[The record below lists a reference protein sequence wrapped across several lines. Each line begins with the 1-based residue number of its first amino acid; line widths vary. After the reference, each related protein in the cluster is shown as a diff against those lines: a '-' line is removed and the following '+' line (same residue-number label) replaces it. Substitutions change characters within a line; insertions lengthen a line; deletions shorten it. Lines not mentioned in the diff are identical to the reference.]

1 MNSLKKISSAIL
13 VVVTVVFLLNA
24 SALAQVNTDYK
35 SPIVNVVKA
44 AAPAVVKIDVLAQTE
59 VYLDPFIREFY
70 RQFFGDI
77 PRQFEDTN
85 SVGSGFIITKDG
97 YVVTNYHVVKG
108 AKQIK
113 VTLLSGEVY
122 DAEYIGG
129 DEELDIAVI
138 KIKGAKRDL
147 PTVELGDSDKL
158 EIGEWAIAIGNPL
171 GFQHTVTVGVI
182 SAVGRKIPKPD
193 GKGYYT
199 GLIQTDAAINPGNSG
214 GPLLNIYG
222 QVIGINTAII
232 NPSQAMNIG
241 FAIPI
246 NTAKRFIN
254 QIIAT
259 GRVEK
264 AYLGVYVQ
272 TVTESL
278 AKSLG
283 LKVTKGVYVA
293 QVEKGSPADR
303 AGIKEG
309 DVIVKVNGTF
319 VELAE
324 ELTSVIRNYTPGTR
338 VKVTIN
344 RNGREMVL
352 DVTLGTL
359 PTTTTSGGQGA
370 KEFFGMSVSNITPDD
385 RNRFKIPA
393 GLEGVL
399 VRESTNGYIKVGSVI
414 WRISVNG
421 YAYDIRNVNDWNAV
435 VERIKKGDYV
445 GIFYYYNDVRSV
457 FSFRY

>member
-1 MNSLKKISSAIL
+1 MFSAIL
-13 VVVTVVFLLNA
+13 LLVALFAYVSNVPVF
-24 SALAQVNTDYK
+24 AQVNADYK

-44 AAPAVVKIDVLAQTE
+44 AAPAVVKLDVVVQTE

-77 PRQFEDTN
+77 PRQFEDSN

-113 VTLLSGEVY
+113 VTLLSGEIY

-138 KIKGAKRDL
+138 KIKGAKKDL

-193 GKGYYT
+193 GSGYYT

-232 NPSQAMNIG
+232 NPTQAMNIG

-293 QVEKGSPADR
+293 QVEKGSPADK

-344 RNGREMVL
+344 RNGKEMVL

-359 PTTTTSGGQGA
+359 PTTTTTTNGGQVA
-370 KEFFGMSVSNITPDD
+370 KEFFGMSVSNITTDD
-385 RNRFKIPA
+385 RNKYKIPT
-393 GLEGVL
+393 GLDGVL
-399 VRESTNGYIKVGSVI
+399 VRKSTNSYIKVGSVI

-421 YAYDIRNVNDWNAV
+421 YAYDIKDVGDWNTV

-445 GIFYYYNDVRSV
+445 GIFYYYNGVRSV

>member
-1 MNSLKKISSAIL
+1 MFVRNREKLTVF
-13 VVVTVVFLLNA
+13 VVLAVIATVAFT
-24 SALAQVNTDYK
+24 QVNVDYR
-35 SPIVNVVKA
+35 SPVVNVVKA
-44 AAPAVVKIDVLAQTE
+44 AAPAVVKIDVVVQTA
-59 VYLDPFIREFY
+59 VSLDPFIREFY

-77 PRQFEDTN
+77 PRQFEESD

-97 YVVTNYHVVKG
+97 YIVTNYHVVKG
-108 AKQIK
+108 ATKIS
-113 VTLLSGEVY
+113 VTMLNGQVY
-122 DAEYIGG
+122 EAEYVGG

-138 KIKGAKRDL
+138 KVKNPGRDL

-182 SAVGRKIPKPD
+182 SAIGRKIPKPD
-193 GKGYYT
+193 GSGYYT

-246 NTAKRFIN
+246 NTARRFIN

-264 AYLGVYVQ
+264 GYLGVYVQ
-272 TVTESL
+272 TVNESL
-278 AKSLG
+278 ARSLG
-283 LKVTKGVYVA
+283 LKVTKGAYVA
-293 QVEKGSPADR
+293 QVEKGSPAER
-303 AGIKEG
+303 AGIREG
-309 DVIVKVNGTF
+309 DVIVSVNGTRI
-319 VELAE
+319 EQAA
-324 ELTSVIRNYTPGTR
+324 ELTSVIRNYTPGMR
-338 VKVTIN
+338 VKITVN
-344 RNGREMVL
+344 RAGRDITF
-352 DVTLGTL
+352 DVTLGTV
-359 PTTTTSGGQGA
+359 PSGAQVTNGA
-370 KEFFGMSVSNITPDD
+370 REFYGMKVSNLTADD
-385 RNRFKIPA
+385 RSRLRLPSN
-393 GLEGVL
+393 LEGVI
-399 VRESTNGYIKVGSVI
+399 VRESTNSYIRVGAVI

-421 YAYDIRNVNDWNAV
+421 YAYDIRNVDTWNSV
-435 VERIKKGDYV
+435 VDRIKKGDYV
-445 GIFYYYNDVRSV
+445 GVFYYYNGVRQV

>member
-1 MNSLKKISSAIL
+1 MKKVKIL
-13 VVVTVVFLLNA
+13 VFGILTTLFVLSFGIVNA
-24 SALAQVNTDYK
+24 DYQ

-44 AAPAVVKIDVLAQTE
+44 AAPAVVKIDVVVQTE
-59 VYLDPFIREFY
+59 VYIDPFIREFY
-70 RQFFGDI
+70 KQFFGDI
-77 PRQFEDTN
+77 PRQFEESD
-85 SVGSGFIITKDG
+85 SVGSGFIISKEG
-97 YVVTNYHVVKG
+97 YIVTNYHVVEG
-108 AKQIK
+108 AKKIT
-113 VTLLSGEVY
+113 VTLLNGDTY
-122 DAEYIGG
+122 DAQYIGG

-138 KIKGAKRDL
+138 KISPKKDL
-147 PTVELGDSDKL
+147 PVIELGDSDKL
-158 EIGEWAIAIGNPL
+158 QIGEWAIAIGNPL
-171 GFQHTVTVGVI
+171 GFQHAVTVGVI

-193 GKGYYT
+193 GSGYYT
-199 GLIQTDAAINPGNSG
+199 NLIQTDAAINPGNSG

-259 GRVEK
+259 GKVEK

-283 LKVTKGVYVA
+283 LKVNKGVYVA
-293 QVEKGSPADR
+293 QVEKGSPAEK

-309 DVIVKVNGTF
+309 DVITKLNGSY

-324 ELTSVIRNYTPGTR
+324 ELTSLVRNYTPGTK
-338 VKVTIN
+338 VKVTLN
-344 RNGREMVL
+344 RAGKEITVE
-352 DVTLGTL
+352 VTLGTF
-359 PTTTTSGGQGA
+359 PTQKTGSTAA
-370 KEFFGMSVSNITPDD
+370 KEFLNLKVSNITSDD
-385 RNRFKIPA
+385 RNKYKVPA
-393 GLEGVL
+393 GVEGVI
-399 VRESTNGYIKVGSVI
+399 VKESQNSYIKVGSVI

-421 YAYDIRNVNDWNAV
+421 YSYDIKDINSWNKV
-435 VERIKKGDYV
+435 VENIKKGDYV
-445 GIFYYYNDVRSV
+445 GIFYYYNGVRSV
-457 FSFRY
+457 FSLRY

>member
-1 MNSLKKISSAIL
+1 MSRLRMVLPISLVLALLTL
-13 VVVTVVFLLNA
+13 VFYVPVF
-24 SALAQVNTDYK
+24 AQVNMDYK

-44 AAPAVVKIDVLAQTE
+44 AAPAVVKIDVVVQTE

-70 RQFFGDI
+70 RQFFGGI
-77 PRQFEDTN
+77 PRQFEDSN

-113 VTLLSGEVY
+113 VTLLSGETY

-138 KIKGAKRDL
+138 KIKGAKKDL
-147 PTVELGDSDKL
+147 PTVKLGDSDKL

-232 NPSQAMNIG
+232 NPTQAMNIG

-283 LKVTKGVYVA
+283 LKVMKGVYVA
-293 QVEKGSPADR
+293 QVEKGSPADK

-309 DVIVKVNGTF
+309 DVIIKVNGTY

-344 RNGREMVL
+344 RNGREMVI

-359 PTTTTSGGQGA
+359 PTTTATGRQTA
-370 KEFFGMSVSNITPDD
+370 KEFFGMSVSNITADD
-385 RNRFKIPA
+385 RNKYKIPT
-393 GLEGVL
+393 GLDGVL

-421 YAYDIRNVNDWNAV
+421 YAYDIKDVSDWNTV
-435 VERIKKGDYV
+435 IGRIKKGDYV
-445 GIFYYYNDVRSV
+445 GIFYYYNGVRSV